1 MPELAK
7 KIKRLEKLLEDAGIK
22 LSSVASD
29 ISGVSGRLMLDALID
44 GERDPH
50 ALADRA
56 NRRSCLSASLRC
68 PLWLR
73 AVPVQALRANDKSVD
88 EQTSERIRFISAIL
102 PAWARKSPQVA

>member
-1 MPELAK
+1 MPERGK

-44 GERDPH
+44 AERNPH
-50 ALADRA
+50 APADRA
-56 NRRSCLSASLRC
+56 KRRPCLSALLRC

-73 AVPVQALRANDKSVD
+73 AVPVQALRVNDKRVD
-88 EQTSERIRFISAIL
+88 EQTGERIRFSSAIP